1 MGKTGKTILIVLLIV
16 LALIVGTFLLV
27 GALWSGVLNFMLPK
41 EIATY
46 HSPDGEYSLVFEQ
59 MGDPAW
65 PFGPTDVRLTLKN
78 NNGKIIERVSTQLND
93 DGTNASENNIASI
106 SWNSDEVVVVLR
118 ASEMKDKEVSIAY
131 NSRNNLPK
139 IINGEGL
146 SKDKA
151 DAIISVEQGYYN
163 SHLPLFATKI
173 ELIENTEDYLLY
185 RVYYFPFG
193 NIERSYTREPDGNW
207 IFNLERPLFGIS

>member
-1 MGKTGKTILIVLLIV
+1 MAKAGRVILII
-16 LALIVGTFLLV
+16 LAVAVAFIFGLFLFV
-27 GALWSGVLNFMLPK
+27 GALWNGTFNFMLPK
-41 EIATY
+41 EVATY
-46 HSPDGEYSLVFEQ
+46 QSPDGEYSLVFEQ

-65 PFGPTDVRLTLKN
+65 PFGPTDVRLTLKTN
-78 NNGKIIERVSTQLND
+78 KGKIIERVSTQLND
-93 DGTNASENNIASI
+93 DGTNASENNIVSV
-106 SWNSDEVVVVLR
+106 SWNDDAVVIILR

-151 DAIISVEQGYYN
+151 NAIISVEQGYYN

-173 ELIENTEDYLLY
+173 GLIENREDYLLY

-193 NIERSYTREPDGNW
+193 NIERSYTRDPDGNW
-207 IFNLERPLFGIS
+207 IFNLEKPLFGMS

>member
-1 MGKTGKTILIVLLIV
+1 MSKAGKNILIILSIAVVLV
-16 LALIVGTFLLV
+16 FGTFLFV
-27 GALWSGVLNFMLPK
+27 CALWNGTFNFLLPK

-46 HSPDGEYSLVFEQ
+46 QSPDGEYSLLFEQ

-78 NNGKIIERVSTQLND
+78 NNGKIVERVSTQLND

-106 SWNSDEVVVVLR
+106 SWNDDEVVVVLR

-146 SKDKA
+146 SKEKA
-151 DAIISVEQGYYN
+151 DAIISVEQGFYN

-185 RVYYFPFG
+185 RVSYFPFG
-193 NIERSYTREPDGNW
+193 SIKRSYTREADGNW
-207 IFNLERPLFGIS
+207 IFNLEKPLFGMS

>member
-1 MGKTGKTILIVLLIV
+1 MHYFAIHCKRIVPAKLGFAFIFR
-16 LALIVGTFLLV
+16 AFLFV
-27 GALWSGVLNFMLPK
+27 GALWNGTFNFSLPK

-46 HSPDGEYSLVFEQ
+46 PSPDGEYSLVFEQ

-106 SWNSDEVVVVLR
+106 SWKSDEVVVVLR

-131 NSRNNLPK
+131 NSRNNLPI

-151 DAIISVEQGYYN
+151 VM
-163 SHLPLFATKI
+163 
-173 ELIENTEDYLLY
+173 
-185 RVYYFPFG
+185 
-193 NIERSYTREPDGNW
+193 
-207 IFNLERPLFGIS
+207 

>member
-1 MGKTGKTILIVLLIV
+1 MGKAGKVILIIFAIAVAFIFG
-16 LALIVGTFLLV
+16 AFLFV
-27 GALWSGVLNFMLPK
+27 GALWNGMFNFMFPK
-41 EIATY
+41 EITTY
-46 HSPDGEYSLVFEQ
+46 QSPDGEYSLVFEQ

-78 NNGKIIERVSTQLND
+78 NNGKIIECVSTQLND
-93 DGTNASENNIASI
+93 DGTNASENNIVSI
-106 SWNSDEVVVVLR
+106 LWNSDAVVVVLR

-146 SKDKA
+146 SKEKA
-151 DAIISVEQGYYN
+151 DAIISVEQGFYN

-185 RVYYFPFG
+185 RVSYFPFG
-193 NIERSYTREPDGNW
+193 SIKRSYTREADGNW
-207 IFNLERPLFGIS
+207 IFNLEKPLFGMS

>member
-1 MGKTGKTILIVLLIV
+1 MDVSKAGKVILIVLSIV
-16 LALIVGTFLLV
+16 FAFIFGAFLFV
-27 GALWSGVLNFMLPK
+27 GALWNGTFNFLPPK

-46 HSPDGEYSLVFEQ
+46 QSPDGEYSLVFEQ

-131 NSRNNLPK
+131 NKS
-139 IINGEGL
+139 
-146 SKDKA
+146 
-151 DAIISVEQGYYN
+151 
-163 SHLPLFATKI
+163 
-173 ELIENTEDYLLY
+173 
-185 RVYYFPFG
+185 
-193 NIERSYTREPDGNW
+193 
-207 IFNLERPLFGIS
+207 

>member
-1 MGKTGKTILIVLLIV
+1 
-16 LALIVGTFLLV
+16 
-27 GALWSGVLNFMLPK
+27 MLTK

-46 HSPDGEYSLVFEQ
+46 PSPDGEYSLVFEQ

-118 ASEMKDKEVSIAY
+118 ASEMKDNEVSIAY
-131 NSRNNLPK
+131 NSRNNLPI

-151 DAIISVEQGYYN
+151 VM
-163 SHLPLFATKI
+163 
-173 ELIENTEDYLLY
+173 
-185 RVYYFPFG
+185 
-193 NIERSYTREPDGNW
+193 
-207 IFNLERPLFGIS
+207 

>member
-1 MGKTGKTILIVLLIV
+1 MGKTGKIILIILLAVVTLTI
-16 LALIVGTFLLV
+16 GMFLFI
-27 GALWSGVLNFMLPK
+27 GALWSGVLNFLLPK

-93 DGTNASENNIASI
+93 DGTNASENNIASV
-106 SWNSDEVVVVLR
+106 SWNDDGVVVVLR

-131 NSRNNLPK
+131 DGDQLRS
-139 IINGEGL
+139 
-146 SKDKA
+146 SQF
-151 DAIISVEQGYYN
+151 SVIMF
-163 SHLPLFATKI
+163 ST
-173 ELIENTEDYLLY
+173 
-185 RVYYFPFG
+185 
-193 NIERSYTREPDGNW
+193 
-207 IFNLERPLFGIS
+207 GISRCG